1 MKPYYQDES
10 CTIYHGDCR
19 EILPLLEPRNVD
31 LVLSDPPYG
40 TKTNTDYTRFSG
52 GQRNDPRWRKGK
64 TWEGIE
70 GDGNAFDPSPWL
82 EFQKVILWGANNFSH
97 KLPPGS
103 WLVWAKKEQGNF
115 GNFLSD
121 CEVAWSKGGCGVF
134 LFHHVWDGF
143 IRQTER
149 GTSLHPSQKP
159 VALMEWCLRRNPSSG
174 VILDP
179 YMGSGSVLR
188 AAKNLGKKAIGIEQK
203 EGYCAVAASR
213 LAQEVLPL
221 ETG

>member
-1 MKPYYQDES
+1 MKPYYEEEGIQ
-10 CTIYHGDCR
+10 IFHADCR
-19 EILPLLEPRNVD
+19 EILPLLEPENVD
-31 LVLSDPPYG
+31 LILTDPPYG
-40 TKTNTDYTRFSG
+40 TNSNTDYTRFSG
-52 GQRNDPRWRKGK
+52 GQRNDPRWSKGK
-64 TWEGIE
+64 IWDRIE
-70 GDGNAFDPSPWL
+70 GDDEMFDPSFL
-82 EFQKVILWGANNFSH
+82 LGFQKVIIWGANNFSD

-143 IRQTER
+143 VRQTER

-159 VALMEWCLRRNPSSG
+159 VALMEWCLQRNSSAD

-188 AAKNLGKKAIGIEQK
+188 AAKNLGKRAIGIERK
-203 EGYCAVAASR
+203 EVYCSVAAKR

-221 ETG
+221 ETA